1 MFIPKGGH
9 LFPFITACQLLGSP
23 ATVPGP
29 PPGKKRGH
37 CCHPNFWRGTI
48 KCVWN
53 YQPNNSGPQGSSN
66 CSKENHSVPTT
77 TRTSI
82 SLYHWKSPTF
92 PTSQVLPSQTYPRK
106 YIHPQY
112 YVQFLLKKS
121 SLILWFCL
129 KIWYPPQFHSVSPHF
144 YIAYSYIFELIID
157 LFDGIPRFQ
166 TNQQMHGH
174 TPKYP

>member
-1 MFIPKGGH
+1 MVQIRPYSGCWWPKSCSSPKAVTSF
-9 LFPFITACQLLGSP
+9 LSSQPVSCWVPLRLYLGP
-23 ATVPGP
+23 RQ
-29 PPGKKRGH
+29 GKKRGH
-37 CCHPNFWRGTI
+37 CCHPNFWRWTI

-82 SLYHWKSPTF
+82 SLDHWKSPTF

-129 KIWYPPQFHSVSPHF
+129 KIWYPPIS
-144 YIAYSYIFELIID
+144 
-157 LFDGIPRFQ
+157 
-166 TNQQMHGH
+166 
-174 TPKYP
+174 